1 VFTVTHPTTD
11 SGVTWTAN
19 RAAIA
24 ADADS
29 YAVTNGST
37 YNLAVVDIE
46 EMMTGL
52 VMSRYSMYDSGGQ
65 AHLTKVAIP
74 PAAVTTATDGYEVI
88 CTAIT
93 SRLIG
98 A

>member
-1 VFTVTHPTTD
+1 
-11 SGVTWTAN
+11 
-19 RAAIA
+19 
-24 ADADS
+24 
-29 YAVTNGST
+29 
-37 YNLAVVDIE
+37 
-46 EMMTGL
+46 
-52 VMSRYSMYDSGGQ
+52 MYESGGQ

-74 PAAVTTATDGYEVI
+74 PATVTTATDGYEVI